1 MKDDH
6 KVLHERF
13 KIGENDSGKF
23 TETKSKK
30 NVSDRA
36 RTVKNY

>member
-1 MKDDH
+1 MKNDH
-6 KVLHERF
+6 KDIHEMF

-23 TETKSKK
+23 TETKSAK

-36 RTVKNY
+36 RTVENY